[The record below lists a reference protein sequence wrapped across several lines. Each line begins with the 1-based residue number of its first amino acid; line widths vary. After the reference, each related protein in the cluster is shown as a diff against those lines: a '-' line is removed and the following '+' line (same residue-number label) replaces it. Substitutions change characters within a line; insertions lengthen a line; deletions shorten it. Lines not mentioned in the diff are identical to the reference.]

1 MKTVGL
7 FEEVREQAVGR
18 VGLVPT
24 MGFLHEGH
32 LSLIEAARKENDSV
46 VVSIF
51 INPLQ
56 FDESGDLESYPR
68 DPDRDTAL
76 VSSAGADVLFL
87 PDVAAM
93 FPTEPLTS
101 VDVRGVSDSME
112 GISRPGHFTGVTTVV
127 AKLFAGVQPDAAYF
141 GRKDAQQL
149 SVVRRMATDLS
160 FPVAIDGLPIIR
172 EVDGLAL
179 SSRNVRIGEHQRSSA
194 LALSHSL
201 FAAADLFEAGERL
214 GPLLLRAARAEFGS
228 VPGLDVEYIDVARV
242 SDAARVDRVA
252 EPVFIA
258 IAARVGDV
266 RLIDNVTLDPGT
278 ERADRGIRL
287 TEPSILYGDI

>member
-32 LSLIEAARKENDSV
+32 LSLIEAARNENESV

-51 INPLQ
+51 VNPLQ
-56 FDESGDLESYPR
+56 FDEPGDLKSYPR
-68 DPDRDTAL
+68 DPDRDAAL
-76 VSSAGADVLFL
+76 IGAAGADVLFL
-87 PDVAAM
+87 PDVATM

-101 VDVRGVSDSME
+101 VDVIGVSDSME
-112 GISRPGHFTGVTTVV
+112 GTSRPGHFTGVATVV
-127 AKLFAGVQPDAAYF
+127 AKLFAGVQPAAAYF

-160 FPVAIDGLPIIR
+160 FPVGVHSLPIIR
-172 EVDGLAL
+172 EADGLAL
-179 SSRNVRIGEHQRSSA
+179 SSRNVRVGEHQRLSA
-194 LALSHSL
+194 LALSRSL
-201 FAAADLFEAGERL
+201 FAAADLFESGERS
-214 GPLLLRAARAEFGS
+214 GRLLRETAGAEIDS
-228 VPGLDVEYIDVARV
+228 EPGVDVEYINVARV
-242 SDAARVDRVA
+242 SDAATIDRVA
-252 EPVFIA
+252 KPSFIA
-258 IAARVGDV
+258 IAARIGNV

-278 ERADRGIRL
+278 EKADRGIRL
-287 TEPSILYGDI
+287 TEPSILYGGS